1 MRFFSKLFRSAAA
14 PDATNSHR
22 EQGGQGAPA
31 RQAAATRVDEGR
43 VSVTDDESPKGQ
55 QANRARCRELVYGV
69 VRETMMR
76 ANVPS
81 ANYKFKVLAL
91 DVRGRQFLIMV
102 DLAADSLPASRWNE
116 SEALMVKTAKTIHE
130 LSVTA
135 VYWRINP
142 LMKGML
148 TVPSM
153 SPAPRPETA
162 ATPVIGSFSPLATPN
177 DERST
182 EPAALSVVDRPVFR
196 MTAPATQPNYENVE
210 EDEVAALRQAL
221 AKLNR
226 PQPPALSVPQP
237 PPMHTLTPAGFEDT
251 RGFEERAPGLGV
263 TQYGELT

>member
-1 MRFFSKLFRSAAA
+1 MRFFSRLFRSSPAHEAA
-14 PDATNSHR
+14 TSQR
-22 EQGGQGAPA
+22 EQGSAPV
-31 RQAAATRVDEGR
+31 RRAAATRADASRASAAE
-43 VSVTDDESPKGQ
+43 DESPQAQ

-69 VRETMMR
+69 VRETLMR
-76 ANVPS
+76 ANVLS

-102 DLAADSLPASRWNE
+102 DLAADALPPSRWNE
-116 SEALMVKTAKTIHE
+116 NEALMVKTAKTIHD

-142 LMKGML
+142 LMKGVL

-153 SPAPRPETA
+153 NPAPRPETA
-162 ATPVIGSFSPLATPN
+162 ASPVIANFAPLATSV

-182 EPAALSVVDRPVFR
+182 EPAALSVVERPGFR
-196 MTAPATQPNYENVE
+196 MTTPVPPPHHENVE

-226 PQPPALSVPQP
+226 PQAPSVPQP